1 MRGFGSIFQSPV
13 CSIIP
18 AGVLILKPFGS
29 RIEWVNVT
37 NSISKGP
44 SLIFPFNWTIF
55 KCCVISIFFSLN
67 FSVIRTEVKGVA
79 YILHLRS
86 GQTCDIAP
94 MWSSWACVKTIPNK
108 SSFLSIINPGSG

>member
-44 SLIFPFNWTIF
+44 SLIFPFN
-55 KCCVISIFFSLN
+55 
-67 FSVIRTEVKGVA
+67 
-79 YILHLRS
+79 
-86 GQTCDIAP
+86 
-94 MWSSWACVKTIPNK
+94 
-108 SSFLSIINPGSG
+108 